1 MVENESTDGKLLYVL
16 YQSEN
21 TNLRKIVLFLF
32 WNSIN
37 LCENPTSA
45 IILFLFLFYFR
56 TTLILQF

>member
-32 WNSIN
+32 
-37 LCENPTSA
+37 
-45 IILFLFLFYFR
+45 
-56 TTLILQF
+56 